1 MAEQEI
7 RPLSL
12 RDFLATLFKRKRLIT
27 VLFMLGVIGVTA
39 GVYMWPKTYEATA
52 KILVK
57 LGRENIAISTL
68 SESAQSKV
76 MTSLQVRIEDINSE
90 IEILRNRS
98 LVEQLIE
105 KLGMDFLVPKGP
117 RKWYQKIKDEV
128 ITAIKETLYY
138 LKLKKKLTPYEE
150 LVLGVTNNLEVE
162 QIPRSDIILVTFYW
176 GDPEIARQA
185 VETLIELFFE
195 SHIDIHK
202 TSEDFTFLQQQVNL
216 TSGRLEE
223 LETRLEDL
231 KLNEGIISYMDQ
243 QRLLLQNK
251 ADLEEAKKLV
261 ETELAGAHSEI
272 EEYGKELSAESEVV
286 KIDSQF
292 DRNPILD
299 PLKTK
304 LLNLELEKAK
314 LENKFLPNS
323 RPIVEIKK
331 DIEKVKAKLGSEQ
344 ERVAGI
350 VTMGINQVYETTR
363 KGLIQT
369 RVRLSSLREKKDI
382 LERQLKWYD
391 DNLKRL
397 SYSETELNRLDRLIG
412 IESGNYKLYRKRLEE
427 ARVSNLL
434 DAKRVINVTVIEKP
448 VATYFP
454 IKPKKLKIIGIG
466 ILISLVVGIAMA
478 ILFDYLDHTLHTTE
492 EVDRYVGLRV
502 LASIPEGTK
511 DLPLP
516 GEKP

>member
-1 MAEQEI
+1 MAQQEI

-27 VLFMLGVIGVTA
+27 VLFLLGVIGVTA
-39 GVYMWPKTYEATA
+39 GVYLWPKTYEATA

-57 LGRENIAISTL
+57 LGRENISISSL

-90 IEILRNRS
+90 IEILRKRE
-98 LVEQLIE
+98 LIEQLIE

-117 RKWYQKIKDEV
+117 RKWYQKLKDD
-128 ITAIKETLYY
+128 IINGIKETLYY
-138 LKLKKKLTPYEE
+138 LKLVKKLTPYEQ
-150 LVLGVTNNLEVE
+150 LVLGITKNLNVE
-162 QIPRSDIILVTFYW
+162 QIPRSDIILVTFHW
-176 GDPEIARQA
+176 GDPEIARMA
-185 VETLIELFFE
+185 VQTLIELFLE
-195 SHIDIHK
+195 NHIDIHK

-216 TSGRLEE
+216 TRDRLED
-223 LETRLEDL
+223 LETRLEEL
-231 KLNEGIISYMDQ
+231 KLNEGIVSYMDQ

-261 ETELAGAHSEI
+261 ETELAGARSEI
-272 EEYGKELSAESEVV
+272 EEYGKELSEESEVI

-292 DRNPILD
+292 KRNPILD

-314 LENKFLPNS
+314 LENKYLPDS
-323 RPIVEIKK
+323 RPIIEIKK
-331 DIEKVKAKLGSEQ
+331 EIEKVKAKLEIEE

-350 VTMGINQVYETTR
+350 VTMGVNQIYESTR

-369 RVRLSSLREKKDI
+369 RVRLVSLREKKDI

-397 SYSETELNRLDRLIG
+397 SFSETELNRLDRLIG

-434 DAKRVINVTVIEKP
+434 DARRVVNVKVIENP

-466 ILISLVVGIAMA
+466 ILISLVISIAMA

-492 EVDRYVGLRV
+492 EVDRYIGLRV
-502 LASIPEGTK
+502 LASIPEGTRE
-511 DLPLP
+511 LPMP
-516 GEKP
+516 GEKT

>member
-1 MAEQEI
+1 MEKQEL
-7 RPLSL
+7 RPISL
-12 RDFLATLFKRKRLIT
+12 RDFLSTLFKRKKLVI
-27 VLFMLGVIGVTA
+27 VLFMVGVIGVTA
-39 GVYMWPKTYEATA
+39 GVYLWPKTYEATA

-57 LGRENIAISTL
+57 LGRENISISTL

-90 IEILRNRS
+90 VEILRNRN
-98 LVEQLIE
+98 LVEQLIK

-117 RKWYQKIKDEV
+117 RKWYQKIKDDL
-128 ITAIKETLYY
+128 ITGIKELLYY
-138 LKLKKKLTPYEE
+138 LKLTKRLTPYEQ
-150 LVLGVTNNLEVE
+150 LVLGVTKNLMVE
-162 QIPRSDIILVTFYW
+162 QIPRSDIILVTFHW

-185 VETLIELFFE
+185 VETLIELFLE
-195 SHIDIHK
+195 SHIEIHK

-216 TSGRLEE
+216 TGGRLEE
-223 LETRLEDL
+223 LEARLEEL
-231 KLNEGIISYMDQ
+231 KQDEGIVSYMDQ
-243 QRLLLQNK
+243 QRLLLKNR
-251 ADLEEAKKLV
+251 ADLETAKKLV
-261 ETELAGAHSEI
+261 ETELVGARSEI
-272 EEYGKELSAESEVV
+272 EEFAKELDTESEVV
-286 KIDSQF
+286 QIDSQF

-323 RPIVEIKK
+323 RPITEIKK
-331 DIEKVKAKLGSEQ
+331 EIEKVKEKLTNEQ
-344 ERVAGI
+344 ERVSGI
-350 VTMGINQVYETTR
+350 VTMGINQVYESTR

-382 LERQLKWYD
+382 LERQLLWYD
-391 DNLKRL
+391 NNLKRL
-397 SYSETELNRLDRLIG
+397 SFSETELKRLDRLIG

-434 DAKRVINVTVIEKP
+434 DARRVVNVKVIESP
-448 VATYFP
+448 LATYFP

-466 ILISLVVGIAMA
+466 ILISLIVSIAMA
-478 ILFDYLDHTLHTTE
+478 ILFDYLDHTLHTNE

-502 LASIPEGTK
+502 LTSITEGNHS
-511 DLPLP
+511 LPLP
-516 GEKP
+516 GEKK